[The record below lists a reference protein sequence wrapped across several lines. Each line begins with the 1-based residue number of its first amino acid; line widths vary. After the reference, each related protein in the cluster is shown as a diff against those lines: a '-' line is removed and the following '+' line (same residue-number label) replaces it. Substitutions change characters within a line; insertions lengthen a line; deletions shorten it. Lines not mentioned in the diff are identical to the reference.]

1 MVLNSSCH
9 SRWSSKQVDHRTR
22 RDRTENQTQQWEM
35 QIERLV
41 TAYLSFRSTAGLEA
55 IPQAGQ
61 APDKSDPSTPA
72 VETVDLF
79 GASV

>member
-1 MVLNSSCH
+1 MVLNSSCY

-41 TAYLSFRSTAGLEA
+41 TAYLSFRSTAGLEG
-55 IPQAGQ
+55 ISQAGQ
-61 APDKSDPSTPA
+61 APDKDDPSTPA
-72 VETVDLF
+72 VEMVDLF